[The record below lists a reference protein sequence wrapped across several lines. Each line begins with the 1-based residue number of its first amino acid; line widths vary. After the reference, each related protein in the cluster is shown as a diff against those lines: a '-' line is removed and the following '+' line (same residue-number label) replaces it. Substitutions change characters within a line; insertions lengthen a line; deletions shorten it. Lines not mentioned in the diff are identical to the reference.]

1 MKRKIVS
8 CPRSFHKGKKIKHL
22 FALNSNKKLF
32 EMKAIYNES
41 QEL

>member
-22 FALNSNKKLF
+22 FSLNSNKKLL
-32 EMKAIYNES
+32 EMK
-41 QEL
+41 ELYDENK